1 VMEKIRVT
9 ESGVEGTGPMAQRI
23 YDLYNGKQYI
33 GQLSSFEIS
42 PFLVSLSSAKDNENN
57 SFHKV
62 ILNGSVISEIILKTA
77 PIFDAR
83 EFAEILQRNLSLRPG
98 DIKLYDDVGVITVM
112 EKIRVTE
119 SGVEGTGPM
128 AQRIYD
134 LYNDYISKRKKGD
147 NK

>member
-1 VMEKIRVT
+1 MSATR
-9 ESGVEGTGPMAQRI
+9 RI
-23 YDLYNGKQYI
+23 QADLNALLDKSVIVRLTNGKQYI

>member
-1 VMEKIRVT
+1 MSATR
-9 ESGVEGTGPMAQRI
+9 RI
-23 YDLYNGKQYI
+23 QADLNALLDKSVIVRLTNGKQYI

-62 ILNGSVISEIILKTA
+62 ILNGSVISEIILKAA

>member
-1 VMEKIRVT
+1 MTR
-9 ESGVEGTGPMAQRI
+9 RI
-23 YDLYNGKQYI
+23 QGDLNALLDKNVIVKLINGKQYI

-42 PFLVSLSSAKDNENN
+42 PFLISLLNAKDNENN
-57 SFHKV
+57 LFHKV
-62 ILNGSVISEIILKTA
+62 ILNGSIVSEIILKTA

-83 EFAEILQRNLSLRPG
+83 EFAEILQRSLSLRPG
-98 DIKLYDDVGVITVM
+98 DIKLYDDVGVVTVM

-119 SGVEGTGPM
+119 NGVEGTGPM

>member
-1 VMEKIRVT
+1 
-9 ESGVEGTGPMAQRI
+9 
-23 YDLYNGKQYI
+23 
-33 GQLSSFEIS
+33 
-42 PFLVSLSSAKDNENN
+42 
-57 SFHKV
+57 
-62 ILNGSVISEIILKTA
+62 VISEIILKTA